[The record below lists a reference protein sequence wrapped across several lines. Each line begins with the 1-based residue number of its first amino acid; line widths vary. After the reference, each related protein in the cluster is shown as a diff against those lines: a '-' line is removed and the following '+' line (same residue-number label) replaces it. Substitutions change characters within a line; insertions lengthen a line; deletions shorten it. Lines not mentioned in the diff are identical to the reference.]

1 MGWGR
6 EGVRESGRLTR
17 CKPLLSRCEHL
28 RHKESRPAQAAP
40 VGRLAWCQS
49 RSKWPSSL
57 LRSCTLSQLGQ
68 RCSWR
73 CSRRLQTASKKPT
86 LFSCRGSFPPSWT
99 CEARSRA
106 LDRGEDP
113 TRSRTLPTPPP
124 LSCHRRR
131 AMGSPSSNRAWKLE
145 FILVSSSKVP
155 GGQKALHGVQAALGE
170 LHVGRSQAQAALLRH
185 QVLSL
190 WTSWARHSC
199 VVRGSKAMCHLKST
213 SQTTKAKR
221 GQNVFKATSCV
232 KVRAATLSDT
242 GRPFLEERTF

>member
-1 MGWGR
+1 M
-6 EGVRESGRLTR
+6 
-17 CKPLLSRCEHL
+17 SRCEHL
-28 RHKESRPAQAAP
+28 RHKESRLARAAP
-40 VGRLAWCQS
+40 VGRLAWRQS
-49 RSKWPSSL
+49 RWMSRSSL
-57 LRSCTLSQLGQ
+57 WRSCTLSQLGQ

-73 CSRRLQTASKKPT
+73 CSRCLQTESKEPT
-86 LFSCRGSFPPSWT
+86 WFSCRGSFPPSWK

-113 TRSRTLPTPPP
+113 TRSRTLPSPP
-124 LSCHRRR
+124 LPSCHRRR
-131 AMGSPSSNRAWKLE
+131 AMGSPSNNRACELE
-145 FILVSSSKVP
+145 LILVSSSKVP

-199 VVRGSKAMCHLKST
+199 VVRGSKAMCHLSPT

-221 GQNVFKATSCV
+221 GQNVFLKLLRV
-232 KVRAATLSDT
+232 
-242 GRPFLEERTF
+242 